1 MESLELEIKH
11 MLIEELALEDITPD
25 DLGSEMQLFAEDG
38 LGLDSIDALEIGVA
52 IQNRYNIKFDEQDD
66 AIREHFAT
74 VKQLAAL
81 IQQMQSPS

>member
-25 DLGSEMQLFAEDG
+25 DLSSDMQLFAEDG

>member
-11 MLIEELALEDITPD
+11 MLIEELALEDITPN
-25 DLGSEMQLFAEDG
+25 DLGSDMQLFAEDG

>member
-25 DLGSEMQLFAEDG
+25 DLGSDMQLFAEDG